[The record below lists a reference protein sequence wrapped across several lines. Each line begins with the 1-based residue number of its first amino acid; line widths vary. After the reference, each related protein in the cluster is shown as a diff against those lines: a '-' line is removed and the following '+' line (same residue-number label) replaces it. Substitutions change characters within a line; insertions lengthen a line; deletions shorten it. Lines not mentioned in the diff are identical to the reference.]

1 MPERTMSCR
10 EIPEYLDDT
19 HVADLVTVGHFVTG
33 TVAAN
38 IRTEYVEAAAT
49 GSVGGGVAQEVYPS
63 ITTSPSSV
71 SMR

>member
-49 GSVGGGVAQEVYPS
+49 GSVGGGAWPRKSTPPS
-63 ITTSPSSV
+63 QRPP
-71 SMR
+71 RR